1 MSILINKNTRL
12 IVQGITGKEGSY
24 HASLMKEY
32 GTKVVAGVTPG
43 KGGQEIEEV
52 PVFNSVDEA
61 VKNTDANASILFVPS
76 RFTKDG
82 ILEAIDGGIKLIVTV
97 AEGVPV
103 HDMLFCYSYARLN
116 NCILI
121 GPNGP
126 GIISPDKSKVG
137 FMDSRIYKKGNIG
150 IMSRSATLSYEIVN
164 NLSNKGI
171 GQSTV
176 VGVGGDSIPGSSF
189 IDLLPL
195 FEEDSQTDLIIMVGE
210 IGGSDEEIAAKYIK
224 EHICSQYHLKYPYYI
239 FPMKKPVVAFIAGE
253 AAPEGKVMGHA
264 GAIISPGGEGGVKY
278 KRKVLQEA
286 GVRIIE
292 KLSEIAKVVSEIL

>member
-1 MSILINKNTRL
+1 MSILINEDTQL
-12 IVQGITGKEGSY
+12 IVQGITGREGSY
-24 HASLMKEY
+24 HASLMKKY

-43 KGGQEIEEV
+43 KGGHKIEGI
-52 PVFNSVDEA
+52 PVFNSVYEA
-61 VKNTDANASILFVPS
+61 MKNTEADASILFVPP
-76 RFTKDG
+76 RFTRDG
-82 ILEAIDGGIKLIVTV
+82 ILEAIDGGIKLIVTI

-103 HDMLFCYSYARLN
+103 HDMLYAHYYARSN

-121 GPNGP
+121 GPNTP
-126 GIISPDKSKVG
+126 GIISPGKSKVG
-137 FMDSRIYKKGNIG
+137 FMSDNLYKKGNVG
-150 IMSRSATLSYEIVN
+150 IISRSATLSYEIVN

-176 VGVGGDSIPGSSF
+176 IGIGGDSIPGSSY

-195 FEEDSQTDLIIMVGE
+195 FEKDSQTDLIVIVGE

-224 EHICSQYHLKYPYYI
+224 EH
-239 FPMKKPVVAFIAGE
+239 MKKPVVAFIAGD

-278 KRKVLQEA
+278 KRKILQDA
-286 GVRIIE
+286 GVRMID
-292 KLSEIAKVVSEIL
+292 KLSEIADMVSSIL

>member
-1 MSILINKNTRL
+1 MSILINEDTKL
-12 IVQGITGKEGSY
+12 IVQGITGREGSY
-24 HASLMKEY
+24 HASLMKKY

-43 KGGQEIEEV
+43 KGGHKIEGI
-52 PVFNSVDEA
+52 PVFNSVYEA
-61 VKNTDANASILFVPS
+61 MKNTEADASILFVPP
-76 RFTKDG
+76 RFTRDG
-82 ILEAIDGGIKLIVTV
+82 ILEAIDGGIKLIVTI

-103 HDMLFCYSYARLN
+103 HDMLYAHYYARSN

-121 GPNGP
+121 GPNTP
-126 GIISPDKSKVG
+126 GIISPGKSKVG
-137 FMDSRIYKKGNIG
+137 FMSDNLYKKGNVG
-150 IMSRSATLSYEIVN
+150 IISRSATLSYEIVN

-176 VGVGGDSIPGSSF
+176 IGIGGDSIPGSSY

-195 FEEDSQTDLIIMVGE
+195 FEKDSQTDLIVIVGE

-224 EHICSQYHLKYPYYI
+224 EH
-239 FPMKKPVVAFIAGE
+239 MKKPVVAFIAGD

-278 KRKVLQEA
+278 KRIILQDA
-286 GVRIIE
+286 GVHMIE
-292 KLSEIAKVVSEIL
+292 KLSEIADMVSEIL

>member
-1 MSILINKNTRL
+1 MSILINEDTKL
-12 IVQGITGKEGSY
+12 IVQGITGREGSY
-24 HASLMKEY
+24 HASLMKKY

-43 KGGQEIEEV
+43 KGGHKIEGI
-52 PVFNSVDEA
+52 PVFNSVYEA
-61 VKNTDANASILFVPS
+61 MKNTEANASILFVPP

-82 ILEAIDGGIKLIVTV
+82 ILEAIDAGIELVVTI

-103 HDMLFCYSYARLN
+103 HDMLYAHYYARSN

-121 GPNGP
+121 GPNTP

-137 FMDSRIYKKGNIG
+137 FMSDNIYKKGNIG
-150 IMSRSATLSYEIVN
+150 IISRSATLSYEIVN

-176 VGVGGDSIPGSSF
+176 IGIGGDSIPGSSY

-195 FEEDSQTDLIIMVGE
+195 FEKDSQTDLIVIVGE

-224 EHICSQYHLKYPYYI
+224 EY
-239 FPMKKPVVAFIAGE
+239 MKKPVVAFIAGE

-264 GAIISPGGEGGVKY
+264 GAIISPGGEGSVKY
-278 KRKVLQEA
+278 KRKILQDA
-286 GVRIIE
+286 GVRMID
-292 KLSEIAKVVSEIL
+292 KLSEIADMVSSIL

>member
-1 MSILINKNTRL
+1 MSILINEDTKL
-12 IVQGITGKEGSY
+12 IVQGITGREGSY
-24 HASLMKEY
+24 HASLMKKY

-43 KGGQEIEEV
+43 KGGHKIEGI
-52 PVFNSVDEA
+52 PVFNSVYEA
-61 VKNTDANASILFVPS
+61 MKNTEANASILFVPP

-82 ILEAIDGGIKLIVTV
+82 ILEAIDAGIELVVTI

-103 HDMLFCYSYARLN
+103 HDMLFAHYYAQAN

-121 GPNGP
+121 GPNTP
-126 GIISPDKSKVG
+126 GIISPGKSKVG
-137 FMDSRIYKKGNIG
+137 FMSDNLYKKGNVG
-150 IMSRSATLSYEIVN
+150 VMSRSATLSYEIVN

-176 VGVGGDSIPGSSF
+176 IGIGGDSIPGSSY

-195 FEEDSQTDLIIMVGE
+195 FEKDSQTDLIVIVGE

-224 EHICSQYHLKYPYYI
+224 EH
-239 FPMKKPVVAFIAGE
+239 MKKPVVAFIAGD

-264 GAIISPGGEGGVKY
+264 GAIISPGGEGGVKN
-278 KRKVLQEA
+278 KRKILQDA
-286 GVRIIE
+286 GVHMIE
-292 KLSEIAKVVSEIL
+292 KLSEIADMVLSIF

>member
-1 MSILINKNTRL
+1 MSILINENTKL

-24 HASLMKEY
+24 HASLMKKY

-43 KGGQEIEEV
+43 KGGQEIEGI
-52 PVFNSVDEA
+52 PVFNSVYEA
-61 VKNTDANASILFVPS
+61 VKNTEADASILFVPP

-82 ILEAIDGGIKLIVTV
+82 ILEAIDSGIKLIVTV

-103 HDMLFCYSYARLN
+103 LDMLFAHDYARLN

-121 GPNGP
+121 GPNTP
-126 GIISPDKSKVG
+126 GIISPGKSKVG
-137 FMDSRIYKKGNIG
+137 FMSDNIYKKGNIG

-164 NLSNKGI
+164 NLSHRGM

-176 VGVGGDSIPGSSF
+176 VGIGGDSVPGSSF
-189 IDLLPL
+189 VDLLPL
-195 FEEDSQTDLIIMVGE
+195 FEKDSQTDLIVIVGE

-224 EHICSQYHLKYPYYI
+224 EY
-239 FPMKKPVVAFIAGE
+239 MKKPVVAFIAGE

-264 GAIISPGGEGGVKY
+264 GAIIGADGVGSAENK
-278 KRKVLQEA
+278 KEALKNA
-286 GVRIIE
+286 GVYIVE
-292 KLSEIAKVVSEIL
+292 KLNGIAEAVSIVFQKRG

>member
-1 MSILINKNTRL
+1 MSILVNENTRL
-12 IVQGITGKEGSY
+12 LVQGITGREGSY
-24 HASLMKEY
+24 HALLMKKY

-43 KGGQEIEEV
+43 KGGQEIEEI

-61 VKNTDANASILFVPS
+61 LKNTEANASILFVPP

-82 ILEAIDGGIKLIVTV
+82 ILEAIDSGIKLIVIV

-103 HDMLFCYSYARLN
+103 HDMLYSRSYARLN
-116 NCILI
+116 NCILV
-121 GPNGP
+121 GPNTP
-126 GIISPDKSKVG
+126 GIISPGKSKVG
-137 FMDSRIYKKGNIG
+137 FMPDSIYKKGNIG
-150 IMSRSATLSYEIVN
+150 IMSRSATLSYEVVN

-189 IDLLPL
+189 VDLLPL
-195 FEEDSQTDLIIMVGE
+195 FEKDSQTDLIVIVGE

-224 EHICSQYHLKYPYYI
+224 EH
-239 FPMKKPVVAFIAGE
+239 MKKPVVAFIAGE

-278 KRKVLQEA
+278 KRKLLQEA
-286 GVRIIE
+286 GVHIIE
-292 KLSEIAKVVSEIL
+292 KLSEISDMVSEIL

>member
-1 MSILINKNTRL
+1 MSILIDENTKL
-12 IVQGITGKEGSY
+12 IVQGITGREGSY
-24 HASLMKEY
+24 HASLMKKY

-43 KGGQEIEEV
+43 KGGQEIEGI
-52 PVFNSVDEA
+52 PVFNSVYDA
-61 VKNTDANASILFVPS
+61 TKNTEANVSILFVPP

-82 ILEAIDGGIKLIVTV
+82 ILEAIDTGLELVVTV

-103 HDMLFCYSYARLN
+103 HDMLFAHYYARAN
-116 NCILI
+116 NCTLI
-121 GPNGP
+121 GPNTP

-137 FMDSRIYKKGNIG
+137 FMSDNLYMKGNVG

-176 VGVGGDSIPGSSF
+176 IGIGGDSIPGSSF
-189 IDLLPL
+189 IDFLPL
-195 FEEDSQTDLIIMVGE
+195 YEEDSQTDLIVIVGE
-210 IGGSDEEIAAKYIK
+210 IGGSDEEIAAEYIK
-224 EHICSQYHLKYPYYI
+224 EYI
-239 FPMKKPVVAFIAGE
+239 KKPVVAFIAGE

-278 KRKVLQEA
+278 KRKVLQDA
-286 GVRIIE
+286 GVHMIE
-292 KLSEIAKVVSEIL
+292 KLSEIADMVSSIL

>member
-1 MSILINKNTRL
+1 MSILINEDTKL
-12 IVQGITGKEGSY
+12 IVQGITGREGSY
-24 HASLMKEY
+24 HASLMKKY

-43 KGGQEIEEV
+43 KGGHKIV
-52 PVFNSVDEA
+52 GIPVFNSVYEA
-61 VKNTDANASILFVPS
+61 MKNTEANASILFVPP

-82 ILEAIDGGIKLIVTV
+82 ILEAIDAGIELVVTI

-103 HDMLFCYSYARLN
+103 HDMLFAHYYARAN

-121 GPNGP
+121 GPNTP
-126 GIISPDKSKVG
+126 GIISPGKSKVG
-137 FMDSRIYKKGNIG
+137 FMSDNLYKKGNVG
-150 IMSRSATLSYEIVN
+150 VMSRSATLSYEIVN

-176 VGVGGDSIPGSSF
+176 IGIGGDSIPGSSF

-195 FEEDSQTDLIIMVGE
+195 FEKDSQTDIIVIVGE

-224 EHICSQYHLKYPYYI
+224 EH
-239 FPMKKPVVAFIAGE
+239 MKKPVVAFIAGD

-278 KRKVLQEA
+278 KRKVLEEA
-286 GVRIIE
+286 GVYMIE

>member
-1 MSILINKNTRL
+1 MSILINENTRL

-24 HASLMKEY
+24 HASLMKKY
-32 GTKVVAGVTPG
+32 GTKVVAGVTLG
-43 KGGQEIEEV
+43 KGGQEIEGV

-61 VKNTDANASILFVPS
+61 VKNIEANASILFIPPT
-76 RFTKDG
+76 FAKDG
-82 ILEAIDGGIKLIVTV
+82 ILEAIDSGIKLIVTV
-97 AEGVPV
+97 AEGVPI
-103 HDMLFCYSYARLN
+103 HDMLYSRSYTRLN

-121 GPNGP
+121 GPNTP
-126 GIISPDKSKVG
+126 GIISPGKSKVG
-137 FMDSRIYKKGNIG
+137 FMSDSIYKKGNIG
-150 IMSRSATLSYEIVN
+150 IMSRSATLSYEVVN

-189 IDLLPL
+189 VDLLPL
-195 FEEDSQTDLIIMVGE
+195 FEEDSQTDLIVMVGE

-224 EHICSQYHLKYPYYI
+224 EH
-239 FPMKKPVVAFIAGE
+239 MKKPVVAFIAGE

-264 GAIISPGGEGGVKY
+264 GAIISPGGEGGVKF

-286 GVRIIE
+286 GVHIIE
-292 KLSEIAKVVSEIL
+292 KLSEIADMVSEIL

>member
-1 MSILINKNTRL
+1 MSILINENTRL

-24 HASLMKEY
+24 HASLMKKY

-43 KGGQEIEEV
+43 KGGQEIEEI

-61 VKNTDANASILFVPS
+61 VKNTEANASILFVPPG
-76 RFTKDG
+76 FTKDG
-82 ILEAIDGGIKLIVTV
+82 ILEAIDSGIKVIVTI

-103 HDMLFCYSYARLN
+103 HDMLFTHYYARLN

-121 GPNGP
+121 GPNTP
-126 GIISPDKSKVG
+126 GIISPGKSKVG
-137 FMDSRIYKKGNIG
+137 FMSDSIYKKGNIG

-195 FEEDSQTDLIIMVGE
+195 FEEDPQTDLIVMIGE

-224 EHICSQYHLKYPYYI
+224 EY
-239 FPMKKPVVAFIAGE
+239 MKKPVVAFIAGE

-264 GAIISPGGEGGVKY
+264 GAIISPGGAGSTKQKKEILRRNGV
-278 KRKVLQEA
+278 V
-286 GVRIIE
+286 VVE
-292 KLSEIAKVVSEIL
+292 KLTEIPSAVKAVSLI

>member
-1 MSILINKNTRL
+1 MSILINEDTKL
-12 IVQGITGKEGSY
+12 IVQGITGREGSY
-24 HASLMKEY
+24 HASLMKKY

-43 KGGQEIEEV
+43 KGGHKIEGI
-52 PVFNSVDEA
+52 PVFNSVYEA
-61 VKNTDANASILFVPS
+61 MKNTEANASILFVPP

-82 ILEAIDGGIKLIVTV
+82 ILEAIDAGIELVVTI

-103 HDMLFCYSYARLN
+103 HDMLYAHYYARSN
-116 NCILI
+116 NCTLI
-121 GPNGP
+121 GPNTP
-126 GIISPDKSKVG
+126 GIISPGKSKVG
-137 FMDSRIYKKGNIG
+137 FMSDNLYKKGNVG
-150 IMSRSATLSYEIVN
+150 VMSRSATLSYEIVN

-176 VGVGGDSIPGSSF
+176 IGIGGDSIPGSSY

-195 FEEDSQTDLIIMVGE
+195 FEKDSQTDLIVIVGE

-224 EHICSQYHLKYPYYI
+224 EH
-239 FPMKKPVVAFIAGE
+239 MKKPVIAFIAGD

-278 KRKVLQEA
+278 KRKILQDA
-286 GVRIIE
+286 GVHMID
-292 KLSEIAKVVSEIL
+292 KLSEIADMVLSIF

>member
-1 MSILINKNTRL
+1 MSILVNENTKL
-12 IVQGITGKEGSY
+12 IVQGITGREGSY
-24 HASLMKEY
+24 HASLMKKY

-43 KGGQEIEEV
+43 KGGQEIEEI

-61 VKNTDANASILFVPS
+61 VKNTEANASILFVPP

-82 ILEAIDGGIKLIVTV
+82 ILEAIDSGIKLIVTV

-103 HDMLFCYSYARLN
+103 HDMLFAHYYARLN

-121 GPNGP
+121 GPNTP
-126 GIISPDKSKVG
+126 GIISPGKSKVG
-137 FMDSRIYKKGNIG
+137 FMLDNIYKKGNIG
-150 IMSRSATLSYEIVN
+150 IMSRSATLSYEVVN

-189 IDLLPL
+189 VDLLSL
-195 FEEDSQTDLIIMVGE
+195 FEEDSQTDLIVMVGE

-224 EHICSQYHLKYPYYI
+224 EHI
-239 FPMKKPVVAFIAGE
+239 KKPVVAFIAGE

-264 GAIISPGGEGGVKY
+264 GAIISPGGAGSTKQKKEILRRNGV
-278 KRKVLQEA
+278 V
-286 GVRIIE
+286 VVE
-292 KLSEIAKVVSEIL
+292 KLTDMPSAVEAVSLKF